1 MTRFLVALALSGSL
15 LSAIGDVLHL
25 LESLRAPAPALVKAM
40 TMILDSTWTVPAW
53 AAQENER

>member
-1 MTRFLVALALSGSL
+1 MTRFLVTLALSGSL

-25 LESLRAPAPALVKAM
+25 LESLREPAPALVKAM